1 MFPSLCVCRVG
12 AGRQGPYL
20 DFPPSAEVR
29 FFPSD
34 IELNESFQT
43 HSTLASVEITCEIHT
58 HEKKLAVAVAS
69 FGSTESVAPACGC
82 VFRSNVNVSLVVLFF
97 AATNVR

>member
-1 MFPSLCVCRVG
+1 MMMMKVKMMMMTVKMMMR
-12 AGRQGPYL
+12 
-20 DFPPSAEVR
+20 
-29 FFPSD
+29 